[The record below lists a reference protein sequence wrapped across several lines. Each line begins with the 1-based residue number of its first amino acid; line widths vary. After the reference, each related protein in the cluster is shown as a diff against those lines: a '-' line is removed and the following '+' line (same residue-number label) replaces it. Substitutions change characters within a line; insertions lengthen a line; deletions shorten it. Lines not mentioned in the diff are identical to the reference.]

1 MKKMIIKPGKQM
13 IVNGCI
19 VLALLGVYLYSLS
32 TEGFSWPWFLKCVGL
47 ILAIG
52 CVLNLNIRL
61 KKAAG
66 IVWMALLPPLSFYM
80 LESYSHNAF
89 EMSAV
94 LQVLNILFFYM
105 LFALLFFITG
115 SGRVAGVL
123 GCALPMVIG
132 IANDYTVSFRGS
144 PILPWDLLS
153 LGTAVSVSDNYQF
166 TVEYAMLLT
175 ALGFVLLMAVASKL
189 DISWPVRSSFKR
201 LAGRC
206 CGALLSVLAV
216 FCIFLGL
223 QTGSF
228 KSFLGLDETL
238 FMPNSLYAT
247 NGFAVSFIYNLQ
259 YIEVDKPEDYSV
271 DAVAQIMAPYME
283 DEGEDS
289 VGNSQVQRED
299 EQRNVV
305 GNGSSDTSLTG
316 GSSESRETDETAS
329 LQETQ
334 ESEETVVQIP
344 ETGDSLAGETQ
355 DSENPN
361 IIVIMN
367 EAFSD
372 LSVLGDFPVN
382 MDYMPFFRSLTE
394 NTVRGNLFVSVK
406 GGNTANTEFEFL
418 TGDTM
423 AFLPQGS
430 IAYQQYIHEAKPTL
444 TSWLESMGY
453 ATAALHPFN
462 ASGWDR
468 DEVYPYFGFD
478 TILFYPDF
486 TYRDT
491 LRTYVSDESS
501 FKQIIDL
508 YENKDEDTP
517 VFIFEVTMQ
526 NHGGYYNDYD
536 NFIPEISLEFE
547 PESAKEKHYTE
558 QYLSLIKKTD
568 EAFQMLIE
576 YFSAQDE
583 KTIVVMFGD
592 HQPTDI
598 IAEPIMEYC
607 GTSDDDSLEYEQQ
620 RYTTPFV
627 IWANYDIEEKE
638 IERISANYLSGL
650 VLEVAGLEKTGY
662 QEFLYDLFQELPV
675 ITANVYI
682 DAEGNYYNSQD
693 NPYAGQLEQYRS
705 LQYYHLFEADK
716 SLSDFYGVTPQ

>member
-1 MKKMIIKPGKQM
+1 MA
-13 IVNGCI
+13 VNGCI
-19 VLALLGVYLYSLS
+19 VLALLGVYIYSLS
-32 TEGFSWPWFLKCVGL
+32 TEGFSWPWFFKCVGM
-47 ILAIG
+47 ILAVG
-52 CVLNLNIRL
+52 CILNLNIRL

-66 IVWMALLPPLSFYM
+66 IVWMALLPPVSFYL

-94 LQVLNILFFYM
+94 LQVLNIIFFYL

-115 SGRVAGVL
+115 SGRVSGVL
-123 GCALPMVIG
+123 GCALTMLVG
-132 IANDYTVSFRGS
+132 IANAYTVSFRGS

-153 LGTAVSVSDNYQF
+153 LGTAASVSDNYQF
-166 TVEYAMLLT
+166 TVGYPMLFT
-175 ALGFVLLMAVASKL
+175 TLGFVLLMAVASKL
-189 DISWPVRSSFKR
+189 DLSLGVCSSLKR
-201 LAGRC
+201 LAGRI
-206 CGALLSVLAV
+206 CGAALSVAAV

-223 QTGSF
+223 QAGSF

-271 DAVAQIMAPYME
+271 DAVAQIMAPYM
-283 DEGEDS
+283 DEEKDGAD
-289 VGNSQVQRED
+289 GSQVQREGQ
-299 EQRNVV
+299 QRNLV
-305 GNGSSDTSLTG
+305 GNS
-316 GSSESRETDETAS
+316 SSETAVTQGDSETWKADETAS
-329 LQETQ
+329 VLENQG
-334 ESEETVVQIP
+334 SEETQ
-344 ETGDSLAGETQ
+344 G
-355 DSENPN
+355 SENPN

-382 MDYMPFFRSLTE
+382 MDYMPFFRSLRE

-444 TSWLESMGY
+444 TSWLESLGY

-486 TYRDT
+486 TYKDK

-508 YENKDEDTP
+508 YENKDEDSP
-517 VFIFEVTMQ
+517 IFIFEVTMQ

-536 NFIPEISLEFE
+536 NFTPDISLGFE
-547 PESAKEKHYTE
+547 PGNAKEKHYTE

-568 EAFQMLIE
+568 EAFEMLID
-576 YFSAQDE
+576 YFSSQDE
-583 KTIVVMFGD
+583 KLSLI
-592 HQPTDI
+592 HISEPT
-598 IAEPIMEYC
+598 
-607 GTSDDDSLEYEQQ
+607 
-620 RYTTPFV
+620 R
-627 IWANYDIEEKE
+627 
-638 IERISANYLSGL
+638 
-650 VLEVAGLEKTGY
+650 
-662 QEFLYDLFQELPV
+662 
-675 ITANVYI
+675 
-682 DAEGNYYNSQD
+682 
-693 NPYAGQLEQYRS
+693 
-705 LQYYHLFEADK
+705 H
-716 SLSDFYGVTPQ
+716 